1 MYINGAMYRTDTGKP
16 VPYYVSRINAWLG
29 KSEWGDSPFN
39 GYMDEFRIYNS
50 VLQQSDVEALYNY
63 VAKSSPSLPS
73 ESTCKSVLGN
83 NNILTI
89 IIIKII
95 VLLITF

>member
-29 KSEWGDSPFN
+29 KSEGPFN

-63 VAKSSPSLPS
+63 VAKSPPS

-89 IIIKII
+89 SISKSSSY
-95 VLLITF
+95 